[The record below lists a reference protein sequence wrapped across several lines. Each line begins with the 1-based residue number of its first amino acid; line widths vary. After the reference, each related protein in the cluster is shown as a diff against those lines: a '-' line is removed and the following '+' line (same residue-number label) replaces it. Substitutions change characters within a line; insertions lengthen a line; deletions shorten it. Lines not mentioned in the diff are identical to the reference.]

1 MFKCRYGHIT
11 SNIAES
17 FNAAILEAREKPI
30 LQMFE
35 HMRRHLMEWF
45 AERRKVD
52 IDVADGQ
59 IIVSK
64 AFQKIKDLTVWQARR
79 YRIIDASPDKV
90 FEILSLTTN
99 KSYTVKLP
107 FQTCTCFEWES
118 TGIPCAH
125 AIAAILFDNDN
136 TQTYTQAFFSL
147 DGYHKTYSNA
157 ILPPDADTTAV
168 SEYQPT
174 FAVNNDNGDT
184 SKDSGDDNLLA
195 PPHVKSKPGRPRK
208 RRIRTGVEGPFG
220 TKRAYKCGRCG
231 ELGHKDSTCNSAI

>member
-17 FNAAILEAREKPI
+17 FNSAILEAREKPI

-45 AERRKVD
+45 AQRRQ
-52 IDVADGQ
+52 IDTNVPNGQ
-59 IIVSK
+59 IVVSK
-64 AFQKIKDLTVWQARR
+64 AFQKIQELTAWQARR
-79 YRIIDASPDKV
+79 YRMIDASPDKV
-90 FEILSLTTN
+90 FEVLSLTTN
-99 KSYTVKLP
+99 NGYTVKLL

-136 TQTYTQAFFSL
+136 PQTYTQAFFSL
-147 DGYHKTYSNA
+147 DGYRKIYANA
-157 ILPPDADTTAV
+157 ILAPDADTAV
-168 SEYQPT
+168 SENQPI
-174 FAVNNDNGDT
+174 FNENNDNGDIGEGG
-184 SKDSGDDNLLA
+184 GDDDPLA
-195 PPHVKSKPGRPRK
+195 PPRVKSKPGRPRK

-231 ELGHKDSTCNSAI
+231 ELGHKDSTCNSEI